1 MSERSY
7 FSDASMIRRVNSEPA
22 VAFSGGRALLMQA
35 AHPVAFAG
43 FFATTRSLEDPYER
57 LRRTAVIMDTIA
69 FGPREQ
75 ADRETARVRS
85 VHSRIRGEL
94 TEPAGVFQAGTPYAA
109 DDPGLLLW
117 ILAALVDSGLRVYER
132 YVGGLDRDER
142 DAYWR
147 DYRVVGGLFGLEDGQ
162 MPETIED
169 FDRYIEGML
178 RGGELEVTPQARAL
192 GREIVL
198 NPPAPALA
206 RPLVELVNFITIG
219 MLPGPIRR
227 GYGFSWDPVRGLA
240 LGGGAAYTRRL
251 LWPLVPAPL
260 RRRAGAAMR
269 PA

>member
-1 MSERSY
+1 MSDDGY
-7 FSDASMIRRVNSEPA
+7 FRDDSMIRRVNAEPA

-57 LRRTAVIMDTIA
+57 LRRTAVVMDTIA
-69 FGPREQ
+69 FGPRER
-75 ADRETARVRS
+75 ADRETARVRR

-94 TEPAGVFQAGTPYAA
+94 AEPGGIFPAGTPYAA
-109 DDPGLLLW
+109 DDPHLLLW
-117 ILAALVDSGLRVYER
+117 ILATLVDSGLRVYQR
-132 YVGGLDRDER
+132 YVGNLDRDER
-142 DAYWR
+142 HAYWQ
-147 DYRVVGGLFGLEDGQ
+147 DYRVVGRLFGLEPGQ
-162 MPETIED
+162 MPDSIED
-169 FDRYIEGML
+169 LDGYLEGMVA
-178 RGGELEVTPQARAL
+178 GGELEVTPQAREL

-240 LGGGAAYTRRL
+240 LGGGAVYTRRV
-251 LWPLVPAPL
+251 LWPLVPPPL
-260 RRRAGAAMR
+260 RRRAGAALR
-269 PA
+269 PT